1 VRRSAG
7 AADADT
13 VADHCLSHK
22 VGSAVYRAYQ
32 RGTKFAKRQVLLQEW
47 ADFLT
52 GKSEAEAEGDGNVVR
67 LKTKGA
73 KAR

>member
-32 RGTKFAKRQVLLQEW
+32 RGTKYDKRAVLLQEW
-47 ADFLT
+47 ADYLT
-52 GKSEAEAEGDGNVVR
+52 GKAGAEGSNVVK
-67 LKTKGA
+67 LKSRKGGKA
-73 KAR
+73 K